1 MLKIGIVRLSA
12 LGDCIVSVAFL
23 AYLRE
28 TLESSGQKVHI
39 TWFVDSRFAGILQDS
54 PLIDTLEVVKLKN
67 TNLRQKF
74 ALRKRL
80 RALEKFD
87 IVLDMQGLL
96 KSALLGAMLKKR
108 KFIGF
113 GFASAK
119 ESLSALFYTRRIKID
134 YEENILKRNGLLIL
148 ETLAESG
155 IRKARD
161 FCTQLKGGDSQK
173 LLETMLYKRARSFAY
188 SAEAGMFVERIL
200 EPNKRLI
207 IFVLEASIPSKT
219 YGIAQ
224 FSELVDL
231 LDERFCGGSD
241 VHSEVNGDDASGFDE
256 GFNKRL
262 NECFNEG
269 AQIILLS
276 HTDTSKAREIMAL
289 SKAHNVNAM
298 GASKLTLTP
307 LCGLNLDC
315 IKALVSKADLLIGG
329 DTGIT
334 HLAWALGRDSITLFG
349 NTPQERFKLI
359 GARNLAL
366 SANTNARYK
375 KDDFSINLI
384 PPYEIATYAMG
395 ILRES
400 NEIKSL

>member
-1 MLKIGIVRLSA
+1 MLKIGIIRLSA
-12 LGDCIVSVAFL
+12 LGDCIVSAAFL

-28 TLESSGQKVHI
+28 MLESSGQKVHI

-54 PLIDTLEVVKLKN
+54 PLIDTLEIIKLKK
-67 TNLRQKF
+67 TNLREKL

-80 RALEKFD
+80 CALEKFD

-108 KFIGF
+108 EFIGF

-119 ESLSALFYTRRIKID
+119 ESLSALFYTRRVKIG
-134 YEENILKRNGLLIL
+134 YEENILKRNGLLVL

-155 IRKARD
+155 IGKARD
-161 FCTQLKGGDSQK
+161 LCAGLAGSRESKGEDSQK
-173 LLETMLYKRARSFAY
+173 LLETMLCKREKGFAY
-188 SAEAGMFVERIL
+188 SAEARAHVEKIL
-200 EPNKRLI
+200 ERNKRLI

-219 YGIAQ
+219 YASAQ
-224 FSELVDL
+224 FSELIDL
-231 LDERFCGGSD
+231 LDEKLCGGGDFQSGL
-241 VHSEVNGDDASGFDE
+241 SEDSCGDFASNSTRIFG
-256 GFNKRL
+256 
-262 NECFNEG
+262 EG

-276 HTDTSKAREIMAL
+276 HKDTSKAREIIAL
-289 SKAHNVNAM
+289 SKTHKT
-298 GASKLTLTP
+298 GALRLTLTP
-307 LCGLNLDC
+307 LCGLSLDC
-315 IKALVSKADLLIGG
+315 VKALVSKADLLIGG

-359 GARNLAL
+359 GARNLTL
-366 SANTNARYK
+366 NANTNARYK

-384 PPYEIATYAMG
+384 PPHDIATCAMG
-395 ILRES
+395 ILK
-400 NEIKSL
+400 N

>member
-1 MLKIGIVRLSA
+1 MNLLKIGIIRLSA
-12 LGDCIVSVAFL
+12 LGDCIVSATFL
-23 AYLRE
+23 AYLKE

-54 PLIDTLEVVKLKN
+54 PLIDTLEIIKLKG
-67 TNLRQKF
+67 TSLRQKL
-74 ALRKRL
+74 ALRKYL

-108 KFIGF
+108 EFIGF
-113 GFASAK
+113 GFVSAK
-119 ESLSALFYTRRIKID
+119 ESLSALFYTRCVKIG

-148 ETLAESG
+148 ETLAKSG
-155 IRKARD
+155 IGKARD
-161 FCTQLKGGDSQK
+161 LCAELKGLGESKGEDSQN
-173 LLETMLYKRARSFAY
+173 LLETMLCKRERGFAY
-188 SAEAGMFVERIL
+188 SAEARAHVEKIL

-207 IFVLEASIPSKT
+207 VFVLEASIPAKT
-219 YGIAQ
+219 YASAQ
-224 FSELVDL
+224 FSELIDL
-231 LDERFCGGSD
+231 LDEKLCEGGDS
-241 VHSEVNGDDASGFDE
+241 NGDFTGA
-256 GFNKRL
+256 FNK
-262 NECFNEG
+262 G
-269 AQIILLS
+269 VQIVLLS

-289 SKAHNVNAM
+289 SKAHNA
-298 GASKLTLTP
+298 GTLKLTLTP

-315 IKALVSKADLLIGG
+315 IKALVSRADLLIGG

-334 HLAWALGRDSITLFG
+334 HLAWALGRNSITLFG

-359 GARNLAL
+359 GARNLTL

-384 PPYEIATYAMG
+384 PPHKIATCAVG
-395 ILRES
+395 ILKTQNNGIES
-400 NEIKSL
+400 CNLIK